1 MLRRVA
7 GVMGVVAGLT
17 LVVGTFAVGG
27 FRAAAA
33 GERLLNLSR
42 PELTKEGTV
51 ALRRDFNNVNA
62 TGVEIAT
69 VIIPAYAQAEG
80 VRVDQLPGLLAVRYP
95 ALAKEAAEAPSTA
108 VFTEKAISNIE
119 AHQHDFAPADDIPT
133 SFLPLTVA
141 PAITLGLG
149 IVLIVSGLFALRRSS
164 GRGPLIAMLV
174 TGIVILAFTFGG
186 GTFHKVSATHD
197 LISSLN
203 ITKASAD
210 ETRSRLD
217 TATAGGQE
225 LASKLLPDLQAKMGM
240 SNQQFDAFL
249 TARAPHL
256 AVIRSDV
263 GRAISRFEIDARI
276 REQGFRDFGI
286 IKDVPIR
293 ALPWL
298 YVVSGVLAVLGGGVA
313 LIAYRRDAVD
323 LESQAT
329 PEVAMLA

>member
-1 MLRRVA
+1 MVRRVA
-7 GVMGVVAGLT
+7 GATGIVAGLI

-42 PELTKEGTV
+42 PELTKEGSA

-62 TGVEIAT
+62 TGTEIAT
-69 VIIPAYAQAEG
+69 VILPAYAQAEG
-80 VRVDQLPGLLAVRYP
+80 LTVDQLSGVLAARYP
-95 ALAKEAAEAPSTA
+95 AVAKEAAEAPSTA

-149 IVLIVSGLFALRRSS
+149 IVLIVSGVFALRRSL
-164 GRGPLIAMLV
+164 GRGPLVAMLV
-174 TGIVILAFTFGG
+174 TGVVILAFTFGG
-186 GTFHKVSATHD
+186 GTFHKVNAAHD

-203 ITKASAD
+203 ITQASAQ
-210 ETRSRLD
+210 ETRSRLN

-225 LASKLLPDLQAKMGM
+225 LASKLLPDLQAKLGM
-240 SNQQFDAFL
+240 SDQQFSAFL
-249 TARAPHL
+249 AARTPHL
-256 AVIRSDV
+256 AVIQANV

-276 REQGFRDFGI
+276 REQGFHDFGI
-286 IKDVPIR
+286 IRDVPIR

-298 YVVSGVLAVLGGGVA
+298 YVVSGAIAVVGVGIA
-313 LIAYRRDAVD
+313 LIAYRREEVGIHT
-323 LESQAT
+323 QAT
-329 PEVAMLA
+329 PEVATIA